1 MKKSVAASEKPVK
14 AKEFDKELFKRSVE
28 YNVRTLYR
36 KNLEEADAQQIFQAV
51 SYAIKDRIVEN
62 WMETQK
68 AYEKED
74 PKMVYYMSMEF
85 LMGRALGNNLIN
97 LKAYKPVAEA
107 LEELGLDLNL
117 IEDRSRMQHWVTVDW
132 DVWQHVSWILWQRW
146 DILHMAAVSVIVMV
160 CSSRRSATVIR

>member
-117 IEDRSRMQHWVTVDW
+117 IEDQETGTSGSMFPGFPGNAGISCIRLRYPLSLWYVQAGDPRRLSGRGSR
-132 DVWQHVSWILWQRW
+132 
-146 DILHMAAVSVIVMV
+146 
-160 CSSRRSATVIR
+160 